1 MSELFRQY
9 AEGRHGASVAPL
21 LLPAAKPCKAV
32 VRHMPPTPPATHII
46 RFSVRDSNRDE
57 TYVLGAI
64 STTMDD
70 RRCNERAKR
79 IEALVRYRLHSV
91 MVEVR
96 VVPTE
101 WLHERRVFSDVERF
115 RRKMLRVQ
123 RAYEDDR
130 AAILNGEG
138 GLFQDDRLRELDAL
152 LEQAWQKMEQ
162 RYGVRRDQLDD
173 PVLMARV
180 RELRERGVLDLREHA
195 TD

>member
-9 AEGRHGASVAPL
+9 AEGKHGANVAPL
-21 LLPAAKPCKAV
+21 LLTAARTCTAV
-32 VRHMPPTPPATHII
+32 VRHVPPRPPATHTM

-64 STTMDD
+64 TTTMDD
-70 RRCNERAKR
+70 RRCSERAKR

-101 WLHERRVFSDVERF
+101 WLHERRAFSDVERF

-123 RAYEDDR
+123 RAYEQDR
-130 AAILNGEG
+130 DAIVNGEG
-138 GLFQDDRLRELDAL
+138 GLFQEDRLRELDAL
-152 LEQAWQKMEQ
+152 LEQAWQKMEH

-173 PVLMARV
+173 PSLMARV